1 MPCAPTG
8 TGTSLGMQEPESKHC
23 LALCSATST
32 PREQEGASD
41 LRPLPGPLDLELAA
55 VVGRGG
61 TCPQAPSKRGW
72 QNPGRKA
79 SSYCVCVSLESPGT
93 VAGGVPRP
101 EVWVWYCP
109 LGGGGGGTLGGRG
122 N

>member
-61 TCPQAPSKRGW
+61 ICPQAPSKRGW

-79 SSYCVCVSLESPGT
+79 SSCCVCVSLESPGQW
-93 VAGGVPRP
+93 P
-101 EVWVWYCP
+101 EVYPGLRCGCGIAHLEEEEGAP
-109 LGGGGGGTLGGRG
+109 
-122 N
+122 